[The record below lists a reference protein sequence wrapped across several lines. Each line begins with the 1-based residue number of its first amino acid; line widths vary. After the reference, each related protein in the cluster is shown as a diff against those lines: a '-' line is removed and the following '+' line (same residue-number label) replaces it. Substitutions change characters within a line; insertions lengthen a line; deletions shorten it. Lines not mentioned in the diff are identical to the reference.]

1 MEAAAVEIATEKEEG
16 ALENERLRAR
26 MAEVRRWS
34 QRARA
39 CVCVCVCVW
48 LCGWYWS
55 LRLVD
60 RLSFLSPATAAA

>member
-34 QRARA
+34 QR
-39 CVCVCVCVW
+39 VCVCVCAVVR

-55 LRLVD
+55 LRLV
-60 RLSFLSPATAAA
+60 LEPAVG